1 MVGLPAFAA
10 NIAVTLALVL
20 GQSLLADQPLGYQQV
35 AQFNVAYRWSL
46 VVLFLPA
53 SMAPILLPLLS
64 NLRAEGALRSFL
76 HLLRTNLWLNV
87 ILTALPAGVL
97 IVLRDQV
104 LGLSGSSYVA
114 ESTTFVVLMVA
125 TVPTALNSVMSQAA
139 LSLDAIR
146 AWLLSDL
153 ALAVVLVGVAW
164 VLIPRHQSVGLAV
177 GYAVAYLVTCCVLAI
192 PLRNHVRALN
202 GPHQ

>member
-1 MVGLPAFAA
+1 M
-10 NIAVTLALVL
+10 L

-53 SMAPILLPLLS
+53 SMAPILLPLLA

-76 HLLRTNLWLNV
+76 RLLRTNLWLNV

-97 IVLRDQV
+97 IVLRDEV

-114 ESTTFVVLMVA
+114 ESATFVVLMVA

-153 ALAVVLVGVAW
+153 ALALVLVGVAW

-177 GYAVAYLVTCCVLAI
+177 GYAVAYLVTCFVLAI
-192 PLRNHVRALN
+192 PLRKHVRALS
-202 GPHQ
+202 GPHQS